1 MIHVHRRRGADR
13 VTDYQET
20 FRSAVP
26 PWECDIVEHFT
37 VAYYYEKFRAAGD
50 RALLALGI
58 LAGEA
63 RTTACY
69 TRYKKELRAG
79 DSYRIVSAPIRATGS
94 GPGGGLTIGHKLI
107 DTASD
112 TVAATT
118 EQTFTLNNPI
128 SLDGYADWD
137 GEPREARSEPAPKAG
152 WIPAATDVVL
162 PKDVDAAGRL
172 TLDAMVHRFT
182 GAGGHLLNAIGW
194 TSGHM
199 RDNRVG
205 FSTFEFQ
212 LAIGALPWVGAPLD
226 TESTIGSVGR
236 SSMRMVHRM
245 IRADTG
251 DLVAQLSQF
260 GVHLDMNARRPS
272 AIPEEIAAA
281 ARALAGE

>member
-1 MIHVHRRRGADR
+1 M
-13 VTDYQET
+13 TEFQET

-50 RALLALGI
+50 RALLGLGV
-58 LAGEA
+58 LAKEA
-63 RTTACY
+63 RTTSCY

-79 DSYRIVSAPIRATGS
+79 DSYRIVSAPIRPTGDEEA
-94 GPGGGLTIGHKLI
+94 GDGEAGDLTIGHKLI
-107 DTASD
+107 DTETDAL
-112 TVAATT
+112 AATT
-118 EQTFTLNNPI
+118 EQTFALDSPI
-128 SLDGYADWD
+128 SVDGHADWD
-137 GEPREARSEPAPKAG
+137 GEVRETRPAIGDGAR
-152 WIPAATDVVL
+152 WVPAATDVVF
-162 PKDVDAAGRL
+162 PKDVDAFGRL

-182 GAGGHLLNAIGW
+182 AAGGHLLNAIGW
-194 TSGHM
+194 TPSHM

-212 LAIGALPWVGAPLD
+212 MTLGALPWVGVPLD

-251 DLVAQLSQF
+251 DLVAELSQF

-272 AIPEEIAAA
+272 SIPTEIAEA

>member
-1 MIHVHRRRGADR
+1 M
-13 VTDYQET
+13 TDFHET

-50 RALLALGI
+50 RALLGLGV
-58 LAGEA
+58 LAKEA

-79 DSYRIVSAPIRATGS
+79 DSYRIVSAPIRATGDGVS
-94 GPGGGLTIGHKLI
+94 GGGLTIGHKLI
-107 DTASD
+107 DMEAD
-112 TVAATT
+112 AVAATT
-118 EQTFTLNNPI
+118 EQTFALDSPI
-128 SLDGYADWD
+128 SLDGYAEWD
-137 GEPREARSEPAPKAG
+137 GDPREARPAVGADAE
-152 WIPAATDVVL
+152 WVPAATDVVF
-162 PKDVDAAGRL
+162 PKDVDAYGRL

-182 GAGGHLLNAIGW
+182 AAGGQLLNAIGW
-194 TSGHM
+194 TPSHM

-205 FSTFEFQ
+205 YSTFEFQ
-212 LAIGALPWVGAPLD
+212 MTLGALPWVGVPLD
-226 TESTIGSVGR
+226 TESTIGGIGR

-251 DLVAQLSQF
+251 DLVAELSQF

-272 AIPEEIAAA
+272 SIPTEIAEA

>member
-1 MIHVHRRRGADR
+1 M
-13 VTDYQET
+13 TDFHET

-50 RALLALGI
+50 RALLGLGV
-58 LAGEA
+58 LAKEA
-63 RTTACY
+63 RTTSCY

-79 DSYRIVSAPIRATGS
+79 DTYRIVSAPIRATG
-94 GPGGGLTIGHKLI
+94 GDAGGGWGGGLTIGHKLI
-107 DTASD
+107 DMEAD
-112 TVAATT
+112 AVAATT
-118 EQTFTLNNPI
+118 EQTFALDSPV

-137 GEPREARSEPAPKAG
+137 GEVREARPAVGAG
-152 WIPAATDVVL
+152 ATWVPAATDVVL

-182 GAGGHLLNAIGW
+182 AAGGHLLNAIGW
-194 TSGHM
+194 TASHM

-205 FSTFEFQ
+205 YSTFEFQ
-212 LAIGALPWVGAPLD
+212 MTLGALPWVGVPLD
-226 TESTIGSVGR
+226 TESTIGAIGR

-251 DLVAQLSQF
+251 DLVAELSQF

-272 AIPEEIAAA
+272 SIPTEIAEA
-281 ARALAGE
+281 ARALGGE

>member
-1 MIHVHRRRGADR
+1 M
-13 VTDYQET
+13 TDFQET

-50 RALLALGI
+50 RALLGLGV
-58 LAGEA
+58 LAKDA
-63 RTTACY
+63 HTTACY

-94 GPGGGLTIGHKLI
+94 GSGGGLTIGHKLI
-107 DTASD
+107 DTEAD
-112 TVAATT
+112 AVAATT
-118 EQTFTLNNPI
+118 EQTFALDSPV

-137 GEPREARSEPAPKAG
+137 GDPREARPELPSTAQ
-152 WIPAATDVVL
+152 WVPAATDVVF

-172 TLDAMVHRFT
+172 SLDAIVHRFT

-194 TSGHM
+194 TSTHM
-199 RDNRVG
+199 RENRVG
-205 FSTFEFQ
+205 YSTFEFQ
-212 LAIGALPWVGAPLD
+212 MTLGALPWVGVPLD
-226 TESTIGSVGR
+226 TESTVGSIGR
-236 SSMRMVHRM
+236 SSMRLVHRM

-251 DLVAQLSQF
+251 DMVAELSQF

-272 AIPEEIAAA
+272 AIPEDIAAA